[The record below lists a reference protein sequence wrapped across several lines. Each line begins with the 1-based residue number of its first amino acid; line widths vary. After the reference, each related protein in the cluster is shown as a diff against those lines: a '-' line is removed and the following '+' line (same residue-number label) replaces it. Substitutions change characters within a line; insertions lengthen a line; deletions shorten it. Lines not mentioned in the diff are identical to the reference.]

1 MKAKLK
7 KTEDQK
13 MSINKYRVT
22 THNKSRNKILYKC
35 IY

>member
-22 THNKSRNKILYKC
+22 THKSRNKILYKC